1 MNCILSTNHDA
12 RFNLAAEEFLLKESS
27 LDYFMIYRNE
37 PSVIIGKHQNA
48 LAEINHAYL
57 DEHKIPLLRRLSGG
71 GTVYHDLGNINFLFV
86 QSGEEG
92 KLVDFKKFLL
102 PILNVLQNIGI
113 AAEYGGRNDLL
124 ITGKKISG
132 NAEHVFRKR
141 ILHHGTLL
149 YSSNLSVL
157 ENVLHVTPG
166 KYFDKAVQSVRSKVT
181 NISDHLESDLPVEEF
196 TKKIFAEIKSQF
208 AFYSDYAFNE
218 DEIERINS
226 LVENKYGTWNW
237 NYGYSPDFEFKVK
250 GTLDDRQIQFMI
262 MVREGTILQINWNQA
277 NIEEKLVKSIE
288 SELVGRKFY
297 EEEIAGILLKRKIQ
311 IK

>member
-57 DEHKIPLLRRLSGG
+57 DEHKIPLVRRLSGG
-71 GTVYHDLGNINFLFV
+71 GTVYHDLGNINFLFI

-124 ITGKKISG
+124 IAEKKISG

-157 ENVLHVTPG
+157 ENILRVTPG

-181 NISDHLESDLPVEEF
+181 NISDHLEPDLPVEEF
-196 TKKIFAEIKSQF
+196 TIKIFADIKSQL
-208 AFYSDYAFNE
+208 AFSSDYAFNE
-218 DEIERINS
+218 AEIARINS
-226 LVENKYGTWNW
+226 LVENKYGTWKW
-237 NYGYSPDFEFKVK
+237 NYGYSPDFEFKVT
-250 GTLDDRQIQFMI
+250 GTMDGHQIQFMI
-262 MVREGTILQINWNQA
+262 MVREGNILQLNWNKA
-277 NIEEKLVKSIE
+277 DIEEKLVKSIE
-288 SELVGRKFY
+288 SELAGRKFY
-297 EEEIAGILLKRKIQ
+297 EKEIAGILLKRKIQ